1 MTTEREEIKR
11 YEDVIKKIKDVI
23 SVKINTSSDGSISEI
38 HVLANSNRS
47 PKQIVRDI
55 ESALIACFGSNI
67 DHKKISIAQVGE
79 EVISRSHLR
88 LKVNGID
95 VRKSGVTYEVTVS
108 LIGPENAIYE
118 GKAMGGISLKNLM
131 KLSAQATLDAVHKFL
146 NKDYVFNLEE
156 VMSYKISDKEA
167 IAVLISSS
175 INGQEEYFLGSIL
188 LKQDKPEST
197 ARATLDAINRRLII
211 INSENCE

>member
-95 VRKSGVTYEVTVS
+95 VRKSDVTYEVTVS

-175 INGQEEYFLGSIL
+175 INGQEEYFLGSTL